1 MKKKI
6 YPAKFRKRKAR
17 VKDSSKPLLKKK
29 KIGQRVQWNRIQNPK
44 IDHEARRNLI
54 YNKVEILNHWR

>member
-29 KIGQRVQWNRIQNPK
+29 KMARESSGTEYKIQK
-44 IDHEARRNLI
+44 
-54 YNKVEILNHWR
+54 

>member
-17 VKDSSKPLLKKK
+17 VKDSSKPLLNKKLARESSGTEY
-29 KIGQRVQWNRIQNPK
+29 KIQK
-44 IDHEARRNLI
+44 
-54 YNKVEILNHWR
+54 